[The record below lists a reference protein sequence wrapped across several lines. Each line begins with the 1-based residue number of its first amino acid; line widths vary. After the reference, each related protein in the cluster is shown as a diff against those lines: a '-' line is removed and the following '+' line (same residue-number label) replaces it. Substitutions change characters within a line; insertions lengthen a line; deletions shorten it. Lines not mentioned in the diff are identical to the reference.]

1 MIKKLPGR
9 IPGIFFLSANHQPP
23 TANQMNGKLTGWDDT
38 IAALATAPGI
48 GALGIIRLSGPAAIS
63 IGNALFPS
71 KDLSAQPSHTLH
83 VGLLKSG
90 SEILDEVVVSLYRAP
105 KSYTGEDVVE
115 ISCHGSSHIE
125 EKILSACTSLGAR
138 LARAGEFTQRAFL
151 KGKMDLTQA
160 EAVADLIASHSEAA
174 RISALHTMRG
184 GFAEDLKNLREQ
196 LLGFSAMI
204 ELELDFSQEDV
215 EFADRKKFYRL
226 VEGAQ
231 QVTNELIESFKYGN
245 VIRNGV
251 HVAIV
256 GKPNAGKST
265 LLNSLLNEQRAIVSD
280 IAGTTRDTIEEL
292 LVIEGIEFRLID
304 TAGIRAHTAD
314 IIEQLGIDK
323 THEKIEAADIVVEI
337 IDATAPVEENLGIE
351 KNKLIRVLN
360 KTDLFGE
367 GTHIPSTVPARRDQ
381 RSTVDDQ
388 QPSDIMYDAS
398 RRRDSSLHARFPDPD
413 LIFISAKNAKGID
426 KLKRALVDRVLQG
439 KKIREG
445 TVVTNAR
452 HHEALKQVASALN
465 DIRAGLDN
473 NLPGDLLSLDI
484 RRCLHYLGEITG
496 EVTSEEQLSWIF
508 GKFCIGK

>member
-1 MIKKLPGR
+1 MI
-9 IPGIFFLSANHQPP
+9 
-23 TANQMNGKLTGWDDT
+23 GKLTGWDDT
-38 IAALATAPGI
+38 IVALATAPGI

-63 IGNALFPS
+63 IVNQLFPS

-83 VGLLKSG
+83 VGLLKSD

-115 ISCHGSSHIE
+115 ISCHGSAHVE
-125 EKILSACTSLGAR
+125 EKILAACTNLGAR

-196 LLGFSAMI
+196 LLGFSALI

-215 EFADRKKFYRL
+215 EFADRKKFYTL
-226 VEGAQ
+226 IGEAQ
-231 QVTNELIESFKYGN
+231 LLTDELIDSFKYGN

-251 HVAIV
+251 QVAIV

-314 IIEQLGIDK
+314 RIEQLGMNR
-323 THEKIEAADIVVEI
+323 TREKIVSC
-337 IDATAPVEENLGIE
+337 G
-351 KNKLIRVLN
+351 
-360 KTDLFGE
+360 
-367 GTHIPSTVPARRDQ
+367 
-381 RSTVDDQ
+381 
-388 QPSDIMYDAS
+388 Y
-398 RRRDSSLHARFPDPD
+398 
-413 LIFISAKNAKGID
+413 
-426 KLKRALVDRVLQG
+426 
-439 KKIREG
+439 
-445 TVVTNAR
+445 
-452 HHEALKQVASALN
+452 
-465 DIRAGLDN
+465 
-473 NLPGDLLSLDI
+473 
-484 RRCLHYLGEITG
+484 C
-496 EVTSEEQLSWIF
+496 
-508 GKFCIGK
+508 C

>member
-1 MIKKLPGR
+1 MI
-9 IPGIFFLSANHQPP
+9 
-23 TANQMNGKLTGWDDT
+23 GKLSDWDDT

-63 IGNALFPS
+63 IVNDLFPS
-71 KDLSAQPSHTLH
+71 KDLSEQPSHTLH

-174 RISALHTMRG
+174 RISALHMMRG

-196 LLGFSAMI
+196 LLGFSALI

-215 EFADRKKFYRL
+215 EFADRKKFYAL
-226 VEGAQ
+226 IEEALH
-231 QVTNELIESFKYGN
+231 VTNELIESFRYGN

-251 HVAIV
+251 QVAIV

-265 LLNSLLNEQRAIVSD
+265 LLNNLLNEQRAIVSD
-280 IAGTTRDTIEEL
+280 IAGTTRDTIEEV

-304 TAGIRAHTAD
+304 TAGIRTHTTD
-314 IIEQLGIDK
+314 IIEQLGINK

-337 IDATAPVEENLGIE
+337 LDATAPAEEHLGIE

-360 KTDLFGE
+360 KTDLFE
-367 GTHIPSTVPARRDQ
+367 DSVIIPSTVNGQ
-381 RSTVDDQ
+381 RSTDFL
-388 QPSDIMYDAS
+388 YDAS
-398 RRRDSSLHARFPDPD
+398 LRQDASLHVRFPDPD
-413 LIFISAKNAKGID
+413 LIFISAKNAHGID
-426 KLKRALVDRVLQG
+426 KLKRALVNRVLQG

-452 HHEALKQVASALN
+452 HHEALKKVAAALN

-473 NLPGDLLSLDI
+473 NLPGDLLALDI

>member
-1 MIKKLPGR
+1 MLVVSDDKEIARSHSGH
-9 IPGIFFLSANHQPP
+9 FLFICQPS
-23 TANQMNGKLTGWDDT
+23 TVNQMIGKLSDWDDT

-63 IGNALFPS
+63 IANALFPS
-71 KDLSAQPSHTLH
+71 KDLLVQPSHTLH

-105 KSYTGEDVVE
+105 KSYTGENVVE

-196 LLGFSAMI
+196 LLGFSALI

-226 VEGAQ
+226 VEDAQ
-231 QVTNELIESFKYGN
+231 QVTNELIDSFKYGN

-280 IAGTTRDTIEEL
+280 IEGTTRDTIEEL

-337 IDATAPVEENLGIE
+337 IDATSPVEEHLGIE

-367 GTHIPSTVPARRDQ
+367 EIHIPSTVNGQ

-398 RRRDSSLHARFPDPD
+398 RRRDSSLHACFPDPD

-426 KLKRALVDRVLQG
+426 KLKRALVDRVLQE

-452 HHEALKQVASALN
+452 HHDALKQVAVALN